1 MEERIVENID
11 NAVQR
16 AVTDTLENLAFMEA
30 FPVPEDISP
39 GQALMTAA
47 LLFHEPQQG
56 EIRIAMPPAL
66 LEKISQTVFGLPAE
80 GTAVPEPKDLLAELL
95 NTIAG
100 RFLIELLPADQ
111 PFRIGLPELDP
122 PAAFE
127 ADSCAIWHFRAD
139 DHLFTI
145 SVSNLISIHPPRA
158 GI

>member
-1 MEERIVENID
+1 MEDRIVEKID
-11 NAVQR
+11 NAVLR
-16 AVTDTLENLAFMEA
+16 AVTDTLENMAFMEV
-30 FPVPEDISP
+30 FPVLEDLSP
-39 GQALMTAA
+39 GQVEMTAA

-66 LEKISQTVFGLPAE
+66 LEKISRTVFGLPAE
-80 GTAVPEPKDLLAELL
+80 GAAAPDPKDILAEFL

-122 PAAFE
+122 PPAFE
-127 ADSCAIWHFRAD
+127 ADACASWHFRAD

-145 SVSNLISIHPPRA
+145 SVSN
-158 GI
+158 